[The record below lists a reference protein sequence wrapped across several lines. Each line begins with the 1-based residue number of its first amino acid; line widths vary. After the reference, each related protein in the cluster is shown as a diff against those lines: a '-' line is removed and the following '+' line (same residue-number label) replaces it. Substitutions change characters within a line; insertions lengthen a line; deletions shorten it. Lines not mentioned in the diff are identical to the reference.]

1 MEHWYV
7 LCFYSE
13 EEWAFLA
20 EQDSAEIRLIQLS
33 DFVQLPIWLNP
44 SVMRW
49 KKLEYRTSSSLAMM
63 NIHDNKIMI
72 ALNEVLSL
80 RGAWKL
86 DWISKQP

>member
-1 MEHWYV
+1 
-7 LCFYSE
+7 
-13 EEWAFLA
+13 
-20 EQDSAEIRLIQLS
+20 
-33 DFVQLPIWLNP
+33 
-44 SVMRW
+44 
-49 KKLEYRTSSSLAMM
+49 MM